1 MNLNSIDSSQSTF
14 SRSTTK
20 TSFNTEIS
28 FKWSLEKERTPV
40 CKRNW
45 RSIEASCF
53 WIEIEEEI
61 LTKLLRFLINI
72 KRIEI
77 FMYVFILN
85 LSYNFN
91 KSKSNIF
98 CQEFI
103 ELMWS
108 KFDSSI
114 SFWDFFCQ
122 IFLLLVSFP
131 ILCFK
136 YKQTSTF

>member
-20 TSFNTEIS
+20 ASFNTEIS
-28 FKWSLEKERTPV
+28 FKWSLEKERTPIR
-40 CKRNW
+40 KRDW
-45 RSIEASCF
+45 RSLEASCF

-85 LSYNFN
+85 LSHNFN

-98 CQEFI
+98 CQKFI
-103 ELMWS
+103 KLMRS

-114 SFWDFFCQ
+114 SFWDFFGQ

-136 YKQTSTF
+136 YKQTTTF